1 MNRSISL
8 KYLAICA
15 LASLLAFAI
24 FTVAP
29 TSDALGETETPVET
43 PGEIQPGDPYVP
55 GELIVRYQGD
65 DVPQTVQIP
74 ESADVEAVASKVEDQ
89 PKVEY
94 AIPNYVA
101 RISGWTPNDVG
112 VNPQKVGKVGG
123 WQAKQWNFLPCLS
136 LCRPGASSGHQSR
149 GGMNVVRA
157 WRELRRAGRPG
168 ASGVRVAVLDTGVA
182 YRNMGRRFRISPDL
196 RPRTFLPG
204 YDFVENDRVPLD
216 RNGHGTHVSSTIAQ
230 ATNNKRG
237 LTGIAYNAK
246 LIPVRVMDAN
256 GYGSTANIIK
266 GLRWATNNGAR
277 VISMSLNFDCGV
289 SVPPLEEAI
298 RYAHS
303 KGVVLIGSSG
313 NRGSQTCPS
322 LPATAPQVISVGGT
336 TESGCVANYTFRSD
350 AIEISAPGG
359 GSTASG
365 CPFRTR
371 NRPILQVG
379 MIGQDPS
386 WFGIEPGWKGTS
398 MAAAHVAGAAAMV
411 LASDVLG
418 SKKGPR
424 QVRDRLLATAR
435 LPEFARGLP
444 ATGFGAGIVNLGR
457 AVNPN
462 HR

>member
-1 MNRSISL
+1 MDRSISL
-8 KYLAICA
+8 KYLAIGA
-15 LASLLAFAI
+15 LASILAFA
-24 FTVAP
+24 TL
-29 TSDALGETETPVET
+29 TALSASSARGETETVPEPRT
-43 PGEIQPGDPYVP
+43 EIQPGDEYVP
-55 GELIVRYQGD
+55 GELLVGYEGEA
-65 DVPQTVQIP
+65 VPQTVQIP
-74 ESADVEAVASKVEDQ
+74 EAADAEAVAAKVEDH

-101 RISGWTPNDVG
+101 RISGWTPDDVG
-112 VNPQKVGKVGG
+112 VNPRKVGKVGG

-136 LCRPGASSGHQSR
+136 LCRPGASSGPQSL

-168 ASGVRVAVLDTGVA
+168 ARGVKVAVLDTGVA
-182 YRNMGRRFRISPDL
+182 YRNKGRRFRISPDL
-196 RPRTFLPG
+196 RPQTFLPG

-216 RNGHGTHVSSTIAQ
+216 LNGHGTHVSSTIAQ
-230 ATNNKRG
+230 ATDNKRG

-246 LIPVRVMDAN
+246 VIPVRVMDAN
-256 GYGSTANIIK
+256 GYGSTANIIR
-266 GLRWATNNGAR
+266 GLRWATNHGAR
-277 VISMSLNFDCGV
+277 VVSMSLNFACGV

-303 KGVVLIGSSG
+303 KGVVLVGSSG

-350 AIEISAPGG
+350 AIEIAAPGG
-359 GSTASG
+359 GSTVSG
-365 CPFRTR
+365 CPRHTR
-371 NRPILQVG
+371 ERPILQVG

-411 LASDVLG
+411 IASDALG

-444 ATGFGAGIVNLGR
+444 ATGFGAGIVNLGK
-457 AVNPN
+457 AVNPD
-462 HR
+462 HP